1 MLGGLLVDK
10 VFEPLM
16 GAQPA
21 GSPLVS
27 IFGDTKGSGAAML
40 FAIIGVAGVLVCLI
54 FNLILQKY
62 KWSDS
67 TVL

>member
-1 MLGGLLVDK
+1 MKEKRVWIGLAV
-10 VFEPLM
+10 
-16 GAQPA
+16 
-21 GSPLVS
+21 
-27 IFGDTKGSGAAML
+27 L